1 MKKNFYI
8 AELNLPNTSAYT
20 VHVFQMCNFLSKK
33 KENVQLLIPFVEK
46 KLIKKIKK
54 SYGVKYDFEIISV
67 FNTHKKM
74 SFFKKIEFDI
84 NVEK

>member
-33 KENVQLLIPFVEK
+33 KKNVTLLIPFVEK
-46 KLIKKIKK
+46 KINKKNKKKTTVLNMILKSFLYLIHIKK
-54 SYGVKYDFEIISV
+54 
-67 FNTHKKM
+67 
-74 SFFKKIEFDI
+74 
-84 NVEK
+84 